1 MYRVG
6 KVAYRRIALVAVGI
20 LLAPTAMMAKPA
32 LGDKRERPL
41 LELGK
46 QDGLAVELQLTVDK
60 ARTVGCDKEF
70 TEVLVANPAIADVVT
85 LSNKQLYV
93 LGKSAGI
100 TNISLVGPDKRVLGV
115 VQVQVAH
122 DLRDMTRL
130 IRELIP
136 DGDILVT
143 SVKGR
148 VLLSGTV
155 RDTVALSRA
164 MAIAEQFAPGAVT
177 NTLSVRGSQQV
188 QLEVRFVEASR
199 DAQRDLGV
207 GWDVAGKRTN
217 ALTGITGGADGVPL
231 LGLVSNNVPFGVGI
245 ARLLDKGTS
254 VDIIIQALE
263 KRGVARLL
271 AEPNLV
277 AMSGDTASFLAGGE
291 FPFPVQTGLNT
302 TTVEFKKFGVGLA
315 FTPTVLGDGL
325 INLKI
330 APEVSQLDPANSMNG
345 VPSLT
350 VRRAETTTELRDG
363 QSFAIAGLL
372 HSSNTKNERQLPW
385 IGEVPV
391 LGALL
396 RSAAFQRKESD
407 LVIIVTPRL
416 VKPARPGEKLATPL
430 DNRLASNDREFFLR
444 GQLEVPAA
452 KPRAVRWAYP
462 QFHSSAARQ
471 QRLGGAYHPWTEI
484 VVGGWFRSQRWS
496 FRWRAAARVI
506 SYHEYRA
513 HTDKV
518 TEGAGNASAANRAV
532 HTVDPWP
539 RACQKTQINMDGK
552 RALPRCAATRRTYQ
566 Q

>member
-1 MYRVG
+1 MYCVG
-6 KVAYRRIALVAVGI
+6 ELTFRRTALVAVAV
-20 LLAPTAMMAKPA
+20 LLALTALMAKPVLA
-32 LGDKRERPL
+32 DKRERPL

-60 ARTVGCDKEF
+60 ARTVGCDREF
-70 TEVLVANPAIADVVT
+70 TEVLVANPSIADVVT

-122 DLRDMTRL
+122 DLRDMTKL

-148 VLLSGTV
+148 ILLSGTV

-177 NTLSVRGSQQV
+177 NTLVVRGSQQV

-199 DAQRDLGV
+199 DAQRDLGI
-207 GWDVAGKRTN
+207 GWDVAGKRIHAT
-217 ALTGITGGADGVPL
+217 TGITGTADGVPL
-231 LGLVSNNVPFGVGI
+231 LGLVSNSVPFGVGI

-254 VDIIIQALE
+254 VDVIIQALE

-291 FPFPVQTGLNT
+291 FPFPVQGALNT

-330 APEVSQLDPANSMNG
+330 APEVSQLDAANSFNG

-372 HSSNTKNERQLPW
+372 QSSNTKSESQLPW

-407 LVIIVTPRL
+407 LVIVVTPRL

-452 KPRAVRWAYP
+452 KPEPFVGHILNFNA
-462 QFHSSAARQ
+462 QDS
-471 QRLGGAYHPWTEI
+471 
-484 VVGGWFRSQRWS
+484 GGWE
-496 FRWRAAARVI
+496 ARI
-506 SYHEYRA
+506 THG
-513 HTDKV
+513 TK
-518 TEGAGNASAANRAV
+518 
-532 HTVDPWP
+532 
-539 RACQKTQINMDGK
+539 
-552 RALPRCAATRRTYQ
+552 
-566 Q
+566 